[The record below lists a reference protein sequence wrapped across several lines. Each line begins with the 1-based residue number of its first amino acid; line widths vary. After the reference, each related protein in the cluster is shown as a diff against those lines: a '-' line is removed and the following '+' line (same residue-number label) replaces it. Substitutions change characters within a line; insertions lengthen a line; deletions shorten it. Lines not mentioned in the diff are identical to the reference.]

1 MDFLLNEKS
10 LYGQFQSIEDFLDT
24 LPANLRCFDL
34 VKAQAEGQIWKIS
47 DFYKCQVT
55 REIKVGEL
63 QRYQMTDALLKL
75 RLVLDKEIRTEPY
88 WDLTPHHD
96 YGDAYWMGDEDVS
109 ATAIAEAAERG
120 TGVLSFDS
128 PAYSDQELIV
138 KRGENRFRV
147 GSVYRPR
154 YLVEHFAE
162 QMGLDGDECLKA
174 RYEGTRIDCTLLETE
189 YGTRIL
195 EHKEYNLLI
204 DTLDKFVNHESW
216 ESIGLDDGLEYKKYS
231 PPSNRDNWFFNTPYR
246 DKTIMKFR
254 FSKKMRCYGFRKG
267 ERFRLLRLERDH
279 KESDKG

>member
-10 LYGQFQSIEDFLDT
+10 LFGQFQSTEDFLHT

-34 VKAQAEGQIWKIS
+34 VKSQGKGQIWKIT
-47 DFYKCQVT
+47 DFYKCQIT
-55 REIKVGEL
+55 PDMKVGDL
-63 QRYQMTDALLKL
+63 QRCKITDALLKL

-88 WDLTPHHD
+88 WDLAPSHD
-96 YGDAYWMGDEDVS
+96 YGNIYWMDGEDVS
-109 ATAIAEAAERG
+109 ATAVAEAAERG
-120 TGVLSFDS
+120 IGVLSFDS
-128 PAYSDQELIV
+128 PAYSDRKLVIEKNEAQFYV
-138 KRGENRFRV
+138 H
-147 GSVYRPR
+147 SVYRPR

-162 QMGLDGDECLKA
+162 GMGLDGDECLRA
-174 RYEGTRIDCTLLETE
+174 RYEGTRIDCTLLERE

-195 EHKEYNLLI
+195 ERREYDLLI

-216 ESIGLDDGLEYKKYS
+216 ESIGTDDGLEYKKYS
-231 PPSNRDNWFFNTPYR
+231 PASNRENWFFNTPYR

-254 FSKKMRCYGFRKG
+254 FSRKMRCYGFRKG